1 MDQWITG
8 INSNQPELIMK
19 EKPFHQEYLQG
30 RRPDQYKKSATV
42 FAYAMVALFVT
53 VILLLIFQ

>member
-1 MDQWITG
+1 
-8 INSNQPELIMK
+8 MK